1 MSQENVGTVEPVTD
15 EQVSAIA
22 KSLTDNQVAV
32 LVEARSF
39 TAERRNISGAQDMHW
54 YHRGKF
60 GFGISKRTALSL
72 SAKSLVKQ
80 SIWEQWSYDT
90 QFVMLT
96 ELGYRV
102 AEVLA
107 QRSRKFTGNDQNE

>member
-1 MSQENVGTVEPVTD
+1 MSQEKNGVTESATE
-15 EQVSAIA
+15 EQIKALG

-32 LVEARSF
+32 LVEARAF
-39 TAERRNISGAQDMHW
+39 TEGRRAISGGQDMHW

-72 SAKSLVKQ
+72 LEKGLVQQ

-102 AEVLA
+102 AEILA
-107 QRSRKFTGNDQNE
+107 QRSKKFTGKNRND

>member
-1 MSQENVGTVEPVTD
+1 MSQENNVSAPPSSD
-15 EQVSAIA
+15 EQVNVII

-32 LVEARSF
+32 LVEALAHTS
-39 TAERRNISGAQDMHW
+39 ERRKISGAQDMHW

-72 SAKSLVKQ
+72 SDKGLVKQ
-80 SIWEQWSYDT
+80 SIWEQWFYDT

-102 AEVLA
+102 AQILA
-107 QRSRKFTGNDQNE
+107 QRSKKFTGKN

>member
-1 MSQENVGTVEPVTD
+1 MSQENVGAINAVSD
-15 EQVSAIA
+15 EQINAIA

-32 LVEARSF
+32 LVEAH
-39 TAERRNISGAQDMHW
+39 TYTVERRKISGAQDMHW

-72 SAKSLVKQ
+72 SAKGLVKQ

-102 AEVLA
+102 AEILA
-107 QRSRKFTGNDQNE
+107 QRSKKFTGKNRHE